1 MSVLQG
7 LKARNFIHSKIE
19 ENIKKKLQE
28 SDKEPKHRD
37 ALQQLIDSSSRNGE
51 QLSMQVVEG
60 SSFPTCEN
68 EFSCLRE
75 RSRDGVVSFSRPQ
88 AIKESATELLFG
100 GHETTASTAT
110 SLIMFLGLNPQ
121 VVDRLRQELMDKVV
135 HSVTQAAMLK
145 MHLHQVSVSP

>member
-1 MSVLQG
+1 MVLQG

-51 QLSMQVVEG
+51 QLSMQVLDC
-60 SSFPTCEN
+60 SSCHTGEN
-68 EFSCLRE
+68 RFVCPGDR
-75 RSRDGVVSFSRPQ
+75 RRDGGLSLLHPQ

-121 VVDRLRQELMDKVV
+121 VVDRLRQELLDKVT
-135 HSVTQAAMLK
+135 HFTCC
-145 MHLHQVSVSP
+145 

>member
-1 MSVLQG
+1 MLVLQG

-28 SDKEPKHRD
+28 SSKEPKHRD

-51 QLSMQVVEG
+51 QLSMQVLDR
-60 SSFPTCEN
+60 SSCHQFLVPG
-68 EFSCLRE
+68 E
-75 RSRDGVVSFSRPQ
+75 RRGDAGVSLLLPQ

-121 VVDRLRQELMDKVV
+121 VVDKLRQELIDKVI
-135 HSVTQAAMLK
+135 HFTCY
-145 MHLHQVSVSP
+145 

>member
-1 MSVLQG
+1 MVLQG

-28 SDKEPKHRD
+28 SGADSKHRD

-51 QLSMQVVEG
+51 QLSMQVLDSG
-60 SSFPTCEN
+60 SCHVCEDHFLVSG
-68 EFSCLRE
+68 ELG
-75 RSRDGVVSFSRPQ
+75 RDGGVSLLRPQ
-88 AIKESATELLFG
+88 ALKESATELLFG

-121 VVDRLRQELMDKVV
+121 AVDRLRQELMDKVI
-135 HSVTQAAMLK
+135 HKAII
-145 MHLHQVSVSP
+145 